1 MPNALRLWFEP
12 DTDGTGE
19 LFAEVRSGSF
29 SGVSSAWFDS
39 EQLVAFARR
48 LGNSFPLHP
57 NEPQSIEGGFWS
69 KSGSVIEQ
77 LHVGLKFYPIGFTGK
92 VGCRVSLATHVHTSQ
107 DRPESQ
113 SMVAVELHTKY
124 EQLRSFSHALELLV
138 TGRIDEAQLQVE
150 G

>member
-19 LFAEVRSGSF
+19 LFAEVHSGGF
-29 SGVSSAWFDS
+29 AGVSSAWFDAG
-39 EQLVAFARR
+39 QLVAFARR
-48 LGNSFPLHP
+48 LGSSFPLP
-57 NEPQSIEGGFWS
+57 STEPLSIEGGFWS

-77 LHVGLKFYPIGFTGK
+77 LHVGLKFYPIGSTGK
-92 VGCRVSLATHVHTSQ
+92 VGCRVSLATHIHANQ

-113 SMVAVELHTKY
+113 SLVAVELNTKY
-124 EQLRSFSHALELLV
+124 EQLRNFSRALELLV
-138 TGRIDEAQLQVE
+138 TGHIDEVHLQVE